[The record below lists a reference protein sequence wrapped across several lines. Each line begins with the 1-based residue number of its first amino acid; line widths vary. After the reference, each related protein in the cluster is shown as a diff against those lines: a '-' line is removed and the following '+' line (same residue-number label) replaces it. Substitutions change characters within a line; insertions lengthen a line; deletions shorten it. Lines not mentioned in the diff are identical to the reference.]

1 MVIFLGSSVAVI
13 YFGGLLAKYG
23 DALATLT
30 GWGRLFVGSLLVA
43 LATSLPELSTNIS
56 AVRLATPNP
65 ELALGDVFGSN
76 MANMFILAVVALI
89 FGGKRFLQK
98 VAPQQ
103 GYLIVLAAIMTG
115 LAVLFATVKVDISVW
130 QIGMSSI
137 ILLVVY
143 VIGMKIIY
151 TKRTGDADGE
161 ELEDPGVTLTKAW
174 VMFGIVSV
182 GVIIAAFFLAFSV
195 DRIAEITGIASS
207 TLGILSVAVVT
218 SMPEAAASIAAA
230 RMGAADLGIGNLYG
244 SCVFNISI
252 LAFADPFFRQG
263 ILVNQSEPAHLVAG
277 GIAVILILI
286 GLVLILGRE
295 KLHQLIIWG
304 GLLAMAG
311 LYLAGAV
318 IVATLGAP
326 EHGETHLTKS
336 QYSNLDS

>member
-1 MVIFLGSSVAVI
+1 MAIFLGSAVSVI

-43 LATSLPELSTNIS
+43 LATSLPEISTNIS

-115 LAVLFATVKVDISVW
+115 LAVLFAIVKVDISVW
-130 QIGMSSI
+130 QIGISSI

-151 TKRTGDADGE
+151 TKRAEGADGE
-161 ELEDPGVTLTKAW
+161 ELEDPGVTLRKAW
-174 VMFGIVSV
+174 IMFGIVSV

-295 KLHQLIIWG
+295 KLHRLTLWG

-326 EHGETHLTKS
+326 EHGDTYLTQS